1 LIRETSEKDIGNS
14 HRCFLTKEGSIYACT
29 SREAFSSKDGE
40 SERKRKRE
48 RERVKKRVAKTRKH
62 EPLQSEG

>member
-1 LIRETSEKDIGNS
+1 MRETSEKDIGNS
-14 HRCFLTKEGSIYACT
+14 HRCFFIKERSIYACT

-40 SERKRKRE
+40 SERKRE
-48 RERVKKRVAKTRKH
+48 RERGGKKRVAKTRKH

>member
-1 LIRETSEKDIGNS
+1 VKKDIGNS
-14 HRCFLTKEGSIYACT
+14 HRCFLTKERSIYACT

-40 SERKRKRE
+40 SERE

-62 EPLQSEG
+62 EPPTE